1 MSIEVPKRRKMQTLE
16 VEFDIMAALKSST
29 APQHKAVEQLMPFF
43 KPGFTLQQYTDM
55 LAAFLGFFEPL
66 EAELVTILGWPT
78 IGIDLSHR
86 QRAHFLR
93 RDLRVLGLS
102 DSAIAAIPRCDD
114 LPEMKNR
121 YNGLGCL
128 YVLEG
133 STLGGQLIARELSR
147 CFNIDETSGAS
158 FFLSHGSHTGEMWKE
173 YCAMVRTYVN
183 DPIKQQAAVHT
194 AAETFEKFDLWMR
207 EAGLNAE

>member
-1 MSIEVPKRRKMQTLE
+1 MQTLE
-16 VEFDIMAALKSST
+16 AELDIMALLKSST
-29 APQHKAVEQLMPFF
+29 ASQHKAVEQLMPFF
-43 KPGFTLQQYTDM
+43 KPGFSLQQYTDT
-55 LAAFLGFFEPL
+55 LTAFLGFFEPL
-66 EAELVTILGWPT
+66 EAELVLPLGWPT
-78 IGIDLSHR
+78 IGIDFSHR
-86 QRAHFLR
+86 QRAHLLQH
-93 RDLRVLGLS
+93 DLRMLGLANS
-102 DSAIAAIPRCDD
+102 VITAIPRCHD
-114 LPEMKNR
+114 LPEMKNS

-173 YCAMVRTYVN
+173 FCASVRTYVN

-207 EAGLNAE
+207 KAGLNAE